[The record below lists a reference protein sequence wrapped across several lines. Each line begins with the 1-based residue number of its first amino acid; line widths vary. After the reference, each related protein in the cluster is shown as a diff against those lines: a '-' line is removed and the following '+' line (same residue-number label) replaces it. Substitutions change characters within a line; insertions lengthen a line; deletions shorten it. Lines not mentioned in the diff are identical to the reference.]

1 MKYFW
6 EEICTLNDIFSGSP
20 VCLIHVHYVW
30 DASKIY
36 TVNCLVRH
44 FHNLF
49 VIGFC
54 NLVRWDRNWISEKG
68 RGGTKKALKVSQ
80 NSTVS
85 IIIYYHRRVGWKSRG
100 GRAFRYISVVFTLYL
115 IQAFETFRRFLVDS
129 PCLGSPHSV
138 RCQNTASSMVTFSLC
153 NNLETRG
160 VVHRR
165 KTTHTL
171 PAIHAAYCTQCA
183 WHTMCTTH
191 SLCDIMVLAS
201 MCDI

>member
-6 EEICTLNDIFSGSP
+6 EEICTLNDIISGSP

-68 RGGTKKALKVSQ
+68 RGETNKALKVSQ

-100 GRAFRYISVVFTLYL
+100 GRAFRYICCLYPL
-115 IQAFETFRRFLVDS
+115 SNSSLWNIQAVFGR
-129 PCLGSPHSV
+129 
-138 RCQNTASSMVTFSLC
+138 FSLSWFSPFSA
-153 NNLETRG
+153 
-160 VVHRR
+160 
-165 KTTHTL
+165 L
-171 PAIHAAYCTQCA
+171 PK
-183 WHTMCTTH
+183 H
-191 SLCDIMVLAS
+191 SKQHGYLFSV
-201 MCDI
+201 